1 MRQESTV
8 RAATAPFH
16 RRPHP
21 DMILADKRRRKAMAF
36 RLPAW
41 RKRLPA
47 LFGFCLAALSAQ
59 PGAAQTVEQ
68 FYKGRTITLYVASAP
83 GGINDLTARLI
94 ARHMPDF
101 LPGKPTIVVQNLTG
115 ASGLALA
122 NRLYVNAEKD
132 GSVIGILE
140 RGTPQLAVQGDPN
153 VRFDPV
159 KLTWLGSVSSYAND
173 AYLLQVN
180 SSFPAKTVAD
190 LRKPGAA
197 ARLGTT
203 GAGATNLIFSIIS
216 KEVLG
221 LNVQVVRGYPGV
233 AAVFLAQQRAEVD
246 GQINGLSA
254 IKIGQLAL
262 WQAGAF
268 RPLVAFSRTTRL
280 PELPDVPTA
289 RELTKDPKALAL
301 IAFAEA
307 PFFIALPIAAPPDVP
322 PDRARALGTAFMDM
336 NKDPAFVAEAQKLGL
351 DVSPIDGNAVIE
363 VIRQMAA
370 TPKDVIGEFNEIV
383 APK

>member
-1 MRQESTV
+1 LTAARQFDHFGAGCWKLPLEKLM
-8 RAATAPFH
+8 ADALAP
-16 RRPHP
+16 
-21 DMILADKRRRKAMAF
+21 RRKRVLVRWVLALLGISSAAF
-36 RLPAW
+36 SAPA
-41 RKRLPA
+41 
-47 LFGFCLAALSAQ
+47 
-59 PGAAQTVEQ
+59 AAQTVEQ

-94 ARHMPDF
+94 AKHMPNF
-101 LPGKPTIVVQNLTG
+101 VAGKPTIVVQNLTG
-115 ASGLALA
+115 ANGLALA
-122 NRLYVNAEKD
+122 NRLAVNAEKD
-132 GSVIGILE
+132 GSVIAILE

-153 VRFDPV
+153 VKFDPL

-180 SSFPAKTVAD
+180 ASFPAKTVAD
-190 LRKPGAA
+190 LKNAGAP

-221 LNVQVVRGYPGV
+221 LNVQIVRGYPGA

-254 IKIGQLAL
+254 IKAGQMSL

-280 PELPDVPTA
+280 PELPDVPIA
-289 RELTKDPKALAL
+289 RDLTKDPKALSL
-301 IAFAEA
+301 IAFAEV
-307 PFFIALPIAAPPDVP
+307 PFFMALPIAAPPDLP
-322 PDRARALGTAFMDM
+322 PDRAKALQAAFMDM
-336 NKDPAFVAEAQKLGL
+336 SGDPAFVADAQKLGL
-351 DVSPIDGNAVIE
+351 DVSPIDGGAVIKL
-363 VIRQMAA
+363 ITQMVA
-370 TPKDVIGEFNEIV
+370 TPKDVIAQFNEMV

>member
-1 MRQESTV
+1 
-8 RAATAPFH
+8 
-16 RRPHP
+16 
-21 DMILADKRRRKAMAF
+21 MALH
-36 RLPAW
+36 LPAW
-41 RKRLPA
+41 RN
-47 LFGFCLAALSAQ
+47 GLAAFLICCTALAA
-59 PGAAQTVEQ
+59 PHAAAQTVEQ
-68 FYKGRTITLYVASAP
+68 YYRGRTVTLYVASAP

-94 ARHMPDF
+94 ARHMPEF
-101 LPGKPTIVVQNLTG
+101 LPGKPTIVVQNLSG

-153 VRFDPV
+153 VRFDPL

-180 SSFPAKTVAD
+180 SSFPAKTVDD
-190 LRKPGAA
+190 LRKAGVT

-203 GAGATNLIFSIIS
+203 GAGATNLIFSIIA
-216 KEVLG
+216 KDVLG
-221 LNVQVVRGYPGV
+221 LNVQIVRGYPGV
-233 AAVFLAQQRAEVD
+233 AAVFLAQQRGEVD
-246 GQINGLSA
+246 GQINGMSA
-254 IKIGQLAL
+254 IKIGQLSL

-268 RPLVAFSRTTRL
+268 RPLVAFSRTTRF
-280 PELPDVPTA
+280 PELPDVPTG

-322 PDRARALGTAFMDM
+322 PDRAKALGMAFMDM
-336 NKDPAFVAEAQKLGL
+336 TRDPAFVAEAQKLGL
-351 DVSPIDGNAVIE
+351 DVSPVDGNAVIE

-370 TPKDVIGEFNEIV
+370 TPKDVVAQFNEIV
-383 APK
+383 APKPK